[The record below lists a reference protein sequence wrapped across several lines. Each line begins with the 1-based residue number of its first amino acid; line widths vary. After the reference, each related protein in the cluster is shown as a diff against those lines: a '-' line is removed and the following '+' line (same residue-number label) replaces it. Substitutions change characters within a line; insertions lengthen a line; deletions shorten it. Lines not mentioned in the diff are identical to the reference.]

1 MGSEFLFYKFLNLQ
15 YWYCVIYS
23 LFGGRC
29 TDTGS
34 LNASADAGVSTAQ
47 TKVGFWDW
55 LFGAHT
61 GTDGVSSIFHSGFL
75 GSLYDVVAII
85 STLFGGVLSFIWSL
99 YSAIA
104 YTVSGF
110 LLALIGFSLLALF
123 YQRLRERGRY
133 GTLSKKETVIHPL
146 QDRWHQLLDG
156 AMSHEPARWRA
167 GILEADGMLGELL
180 GRLGYTGA
188 TTNQKMREI
197 PENAFVTLPFAWE
210 AHRIKNLISTPTSNF
225 ILTQREAFRALKLYE
240 QVFQEFD
247 FI

>member
-1 MGSEFLFYKFLNLQ
+1 MGSEFFFYKFLNLQ

-34 LNASADAGVSTAQ
+34 LSAGIDASVSAGK

-55 LFGAHT
+55 LFGSQA
-61 GTDGVSSIFHSGFL
+61 GTDSASMISHTGFL
-75 GSLYDVVAII
+75 GSLFDAFTAL
-85 STLFGGVLSFIWSL
+85 STLFGGAFSFLWSL

-104 YTVSGF
+104 YTISGL
-110 LLALIGFSLLALF
+110 LLALIAFSLFALF
-123 YQRLRERGRY
+123 YQRMKERSRY
-133 GTLSKKETVIHPL
+133 GTLSLNDTVIHPL

-180 GRLGYTGA
+180 GRLGYTGS
-188 TTNQKMREI
+188 TTNQKMRDI
-197 PENAFVTLPFAWE
+197 PENAFMTLPFAWE